1 MSLLRPRTF
10 EAPLVIEG
18 AGLFLRPPQSAD
30 YAAWAEL
37 RNRSR
42 EHLQPWE
49 PIWPRDDLTKSSY
62 RRRLRHYASE
72 ARADLGHAFFIFD
85 AATDQLAGGVT
96 LGSVRRGVTQT
107 ATLGYWMG
115 APYAGRGI
123 MTKAVATLLPMA
135 FQSLSLN
142 RLDAAVQPANIASI
156 RVLEK
161 NGFQKEGVARDYL
174 KINGR
179 WQDHILFGLLKR
191 DIYPDSTPASGVRS

>member
-18 AGLFLRPPQSAD
+18 AGLYLKPPHSSD

-42 EHLQPWE
+42 EHLSPWE
-49 PIWPRDDLTKSSY
+49 PVWPRDDLTKSAY

-85 AATDQLAGGVT
+85 AKSDQLIGGIT
-96 LGSVRRGVTQT
+96 LGNVRRGVTQT

-115 APYAGRGI
+115 APYAGKGV
-123 MTKAVATLLPMA
+123 MTNAVATILPIA
-135 FQSLSLN
+135 FQSLSLH
-142 RLDAAVQPANIASI
+142 RLEAAVQPANQPSI

-161 NGFQKEGVARDYL
+161 NGFQKEGLAREYL
-174 KINGR
+174 KINGQ
-179 WQDHILFGLLKR
+179 WQDHVLLGLLR
-191 DIYPDSTPASGVRS
+191 SDFSATVSGMRP